1 MAKVSLTFD
10 NGPDSQATPLVLDC
24 LARHGLK
31 STFFVLGRK
40 VSTPEGV
47 CLARRASREGHW
59 IGNHTW
65 SHGARLGDLDRES
78 ALGEFDRTEQS
89 LSWLRQSPRLFRPH
103 GGAGRL
109 GKGLLH
115 PAVVERL
122 TLGGY
127 SCVLWNSVPG
137 DFRDPDGWMER
148 ALADCRTREWS
159 LVVLH
164 DVVLHDPPKGAMR
177 HLDTFLRRLRDEG
190 HQLIQEF
197 PPECTPIVGGK
208 VLQPLDE
215 FC

>member
-1 MAKVSLTFD
+1 LAQVTLTFD
-10 NGPDSQATPLVLDC
+10 NGPDSQATPLVLDL
-24 LARHGLK
+24 LARHGVR
-31 STFFVLGRK
+31 STFFVLGQK
-40 VSTPEGV
+40 VSTPAGLD
-47 CLARRASREGHW
+47 LARRASQEGHW

-78 ALGEFDRTEQS
+78 ALGEFDRAAEALMWVNQGV
-89 LSWLRQSPRLFRPH
+89 PLFRPH

-115 PAVVERL
+115 PAVVDRL

-127 SCVLWNSVPG
+127 TCVLWNSVPG

-148 ALADCRTREWS
+148 GLADCRTREWS

-164 DVVLHDPPKGAMR
+164 DLPNGAMR
-177 HLDTFLRRLRDEG
+177 HLESFLRKLRDEG
-190 HQLIQEF
+190 YSFTQDCPLD
-197 PPECTPIVGGK
+197 CTPIVSGQ
-208 VLQPLDE
+208 VMQPLEE